1 MRPQSRALRAKLL
14 NVAQKSI
21 TERSLWLHQ
30 LEPFD
35 AINASLTS
43 SSENAVVA
51 TVGQRLRQ
59 IIFLTAHGDAEIR
72 DLVMNAGALGYLTK
86 PVHRGLLLSANRIR
100 HQEHDAHV
108 IPKRTLL
115 LVPRLEKEKDHDKF
129 RL

>member
-115 LVPRLEKEKDHDKF
+115 PVPRLEKEKDHDKF

>member
-30 LEPFD
+30 LNPFD

-108 IPKRTLL
+108 SPKRTLL
-115 LVPRLEKEKDHDKF
+115 PVPHLEKEKDHDKF

>member
-30 LEPFD
+30 LNPFD

-115 LVPRLEKEKDHDKF
+115 PVPRLEKEKDHDKF

>member
-21 TERSLWLHQ
+21 TERSLQ
-30 LEPFD
+30 LNPFD

-100 HQEHDAHV
+100 HREHDAHV

-115 LVPRLEKEKDHDKF
+115 PVPRLEKEKDHDKF

>member
-59 IIFLTAHGDAEIR
+59 IIFLTAHGDAEIH
-72 DLVMNAGALGYLTK
+72 DLVMNAGALGHLTK

-100 HQEHDAHV
+100 HREHDAHV

-115 LVPRLEKEKDHDKF
+115 PVPRLEKEKDHDKF